1 MANESTSSTL
11 SELYTEI
18 VAEAQFVASEK
29 SIMRNLVKNYA
40 IVGGGKAVEVP
51 VYAQVSAS
59 AVSEATDL
67 SNTAIDPTSVTIT
80 ASEVGVMTTLTDLA
94 RNSAPRNVAGD
105 IGKLF
110 GEVLARKQ
118 DADLTALFDGFSTAL
133 GDGTGAISASVIFN
147 ALSTLRAN
155 ALDADMC
162 SVVLHPKIAYDLKAN
177 MTNTFANANANDL
190 SNEALRS
197 GFVGKLAGMNVFETS
212 NIANTGTAGDY
223 KGGAFHKDA
232 LAIAMMQDVKIETQR
247 DASLRA
253 DEIAVVPSP
262 NAVEKPS
269 NKAVKSWSCFLA
281 NASPNNLPIS
291 AATFLGAEFLAKS
304 VKVVITPTSEAVIV
318 TEVGLIAV

>member
-40 IVGGGKAVEVP
+40 ITGGGKAVEVP

-59 AVSEATDL
+59 AVAEATDL
-67 SNTAIDPTSVTIT
+67 SNTAINPSSVTIT

-94 RNSAPRNVAGD
+94 RNSAPRNVAAD

-110 GEVLARKQ
+110 GEALARKQ
-118 DADLTALFDGFSTAL
+118 DADLIALFDGFSVTS
-133 GDGTGAISASVIFN
+133 GDGTTAISPAVIFN

-155 ALDADMC
+155 SLPANECA
-162 SVVLHPKIAYDLKAN
+162 VVLHPKIAYDLKSGL
-177 MTNTFANANANDL
+177 TNTFAGLDTEN

-197 GFVGKLAGMNVFETS
+197 GFVGTLAGMPIFETS
-212 NIANTGTAGDY
+212 NMANTGTAGDY

-253 DEIAVVPSP
+253 DEIVATSVYGVGEIHDSYG
-262 NAVEKPS
+262 VELHYDS
-269 NKAVKSWSCFLA
+269 S
-281 NASPNNLPIS
+281 IQ
-291 AATFLGAEFLAKS
+291 
-304 VKVVITPTSEAVIV
+304 
-318 TEVGLIAV
+318 

>member
-40 IVGGGKAVEVP
+40 ITGGGKAVEVP

-59 AVSEATDL
+59 AVAEATDL
-67 SNTAIDPTSVTIT
+67 SNTAIDPSSVTIT

-110 GEVLARKQ
+110 GEALARKQ
-118 DADLTALFDGFSTAL
+118 DADLIALFDGFSTTL
-133 GDGTGAISASVIFN
+133 GDGTTAISPAVIFN

-155 ALDADMC
+155 SLPANECA
-162 SVVLHPKIAYDLKAN
+162 VVLHPKIAYDLKSGL
-177 MTNTFANANANDL
+177 TNTFAGLDTET
-190 SNEALRS
+190 SNEALRA
-197 GFVGKLAGMNVFETS
+197 GFVGTLAGMRIFETS
-212 NIANTGTAGDY
+212 NMSNTGTAGDY

-253 DEIAVVPSP
+253 DEIVATSVYGVGEIHDTYG
-262 NAVEKPS
+262 VELWNDS
-269 NKAVKSWSCFLA
+269 S
-281 NASPNNLPIS
+281 IQ
-291 AATFLGAEFLAKS
+291 
-304 VKVVITPTSEAVIV
+304 
-318 TEVGLIAV
+318 

>member
-40 IVGGGKAVEVP
+40 ITGGGKAVEVP

-59 AVSEATDL
+59 AVAEATDL

-110 GEVLARKQ
+110 GEALARKQ
-118 DADLTALFDGFSTAL
+118 DADLIALFDGFSVTS
-133 GDGTGAISASVIFN
+133 GDGTTAISPAVIFN

-155 ALDADMC
+155 SLPANECA
-162 SVVLHPKIAYDLKAN
+162 VVLHPKIAYDLKSGL
-177 MTNTFANANANDL
+177 TNTFAGLDTET
-190 SNEALRS
+190 SNEALRA
-197 GFVGKLAGMNVFETS
+197 GFVGTLAGMPIFETS
-212 NIANTGTAGDY
+212 NMANTGTAGDY
-223 KGGAFHKDA
+223 KGGAMHKDA

-253 DEIAVVPSP
+253 DEIVATSVYGVGEIHDSYG
-262 NAVEKPS
+262 VELHYDS
-269 NKAVKSWSCFLA
+269 S
-281 NASPNNLPIS
+281 IQ
-291 AATFLGAEFLAKS
+291 
-304 VKVVITPTSEAVIV
+304 
-318 TEVGLIAV
+318 

>member
-40 IVGGGKAVEVP
+40 ISGGGKAVEVP
-51 VYAQVSAS
+51 VYAQVSAA

-94 RNSAPRNVAGD
+94 RNSAPRNVAAD

-110 GEVLARKQ
+110 GEALARKQ
-118 DADLTALFDGFSTAL
+118 DADLTALFDGFSVTL
-133 GDGTGAISASVIFN
+133 GDGTAAISPAVIFN

-155 ALDADMC
+155 ALPANEC
-162 SVVLHPKIAYDLKAN
+162 AVVVHPKIAYDLKSGL
-177 MTNTFANANANDL
+177 TNTFAGLDTET
-190 SNEALRS
+190 SNEALRA
-197 GFVGKLAGMNVFETS
+197 GFVGRLAGMPIFETS

-253 DEIAVVPSP
+253 DEIVATSVYGVGEIHDSYG
-262 NAVEKPS
+262 VELHYDS
-269 NKAVKSWSCFLA
+269 S
-281 NASPNNLPIS
+281 IQ
-291 AATFLGAEFLAKS
+291 
-304 VKVVITPTSEAVIV
+304 
-318 TEVGLIAV
+318 

>member
-40 IVGGGKAVEVP
+40 ITGGGKAVEVP

-59 AVSEATDL
+59 AVAEATDL
-67 SNTAIDPTSVTIT
+67 SNTAIDPSSVTIT

-110 GEVLARKQ
+110 GEALARKQ
-118 DADLTALFDGFSTAL
+118 DADLIALFDGFSVTS
-133 GDGTGAISASVIFN
+133 GDGTTAISPAVIFN

-155 ALDADMC
+155 SLPANECA
-162 SVVLHPKIAYDLKAN
+162 VVLHPKIAYDLKSGL
-177 MTNTFANANANDL
+177 TNTFAGLDTET
-190 SNEALRS
+190 SNEALRA
-197 GFVGKLAGMNVFETS
+197 GFVGTLAGMPIFET
-212 NIANTGTAGDY
+212 ANMSDTGTAGDY
-223 KGGAFHKDA
+223 KGGAMHKDA

-253 DEIAVVPSP
+253 DEIVATAVYGVGELHDSYG
-262 NAVEKPS
+262 VELHFDS
-269 NKAVKSWSCFLA
+269 SIL
-281 NASPNNLPIS
+281 
-291 AATFLGAEFLAKS
+291 
-304 VKVVITPTSEAVIV
+304 
-318 TEVGLIAV
+318 